1 MVGPM
6 NLESLGSG
14 MSFWASAPESG
25 PMEITEKKVSKTKIN
40 KDKQISVVSAE
51 SAHFRRINTTQQK
64 FFCKTLFKNTSVV
77 DSNTLNLDPDLDIW
91 PNLDPN
97 P

>member
-51 SAHFRRINTTQQK
+51 SAHFRRHLAQFGSESRIVNFENENK
-64 FFCKTLFKNTSVV
+64 
-77 DSNTLNLDPDLDIW
+77 
-91 PNLDPN
+91 
-97 P
+97 